1 MGADSRGQHPGR
13 GRKTDGTRAWPAGRS
28 PETAEAAPIATA
40 GPGHFGRGRSV
51 RAGALLAGALLVAG
65 CASMPDSGDVRPVK
79 ATNPGDSQVRVYA
92 VQPRENADPV
102 EIVDG
107 FLEAMTSDDPGFATA
122 RTYLTKQ
129 AARAWKPEQ
138 RITVLT
144 TAPDRGQADR
154 PTDPGTPGRSYP
166 IGGRQIATVDGRHAY
181 KPVGPADFRDSI
193 HVVQQPTAD
202 GKGSEWR
209 IDRLPPGL
217 VLSEADF
224 QRNYRSVD
232 TYYFASG
239 EDWLVADPVY
249 IRQRQDPATR
259 MDPVTQTVKA
269 LLAGPT
275 NWLKPAVDSS
285 FPSGTA
291 LKDGVTTLS
300 TDDQSTLKVPLN
312 SKADHVGG
320 AVCRRMAAQLL
331 LTLGDL
337 TSVRVE
343 QVELQRGSDGGRL
356 CSMGKQAALEFAAV
370 RDSGRAENPF
380 YVDETGKLMAVPVGD
395 KANEEQDGTLGPFGR
410 GAMPLRSVAV
420 DRDERRAAGVGKDGH
435 ELRVASILSDHELR
449 PALVRSNAVRPEDR
463 LSAPSWDG
471 RGDLW
476 VADRDP
482 VRPRLW
488 MIPDGEGEP
497 VEVRA
502 PWLAD
507 GDRLESLRVSADGVR
522 IALLLKAEDG
532 GTTLKIGRVERD
544 GGGSRPVVSVDA
556 LQPVAPHM
564 EAVTAVSWAGPSR
577 LVVVGKEAGGVQ
589 QVRYLQTD
597 GATSASS
604 LLPGLNGVTAVA
616 APHDDRAPVVADS
629 GNDGIVRLV
638 PGANWQRLADVT
650 GSAPVYPG

>member
-1 MGADSRGQHPGR
+1 
-13 GRKTDGTRAWPAGRS
+13 
-28 PETAEAAPIATA
+28 
-40 GPGHFGRGRSV
+40 
-51 RAGALLAGALLVAG
+51 
-65 CASMPDSGDVRPVK
+65 MPDSGDVRNVR
-79 ATNPGDSQVRVYA
+79 ASDPGDAQVRVYA
-92 VQPRENADPV
+92 VQPRENADPA

-122 RTYLTKQ
+122 RKYLTRP

-154 PTDPGTPGRSYP
+154 VTDPGGSGRSYP
-166 IGGRQIATVDGRHAY
+166 IKGRQIATVDARHAY
-181 KPVGPADFRDSI
+181 KPVGPADFSDSI

-202 GKGSEWR
+202 GKGKEWR
-209 IDRLPPGL
+209 IDGLPPGL

-224 QRNYRSVD
+224 QRTYRSVD

-239 EDWLVADPVY
+239 QDWVVADPVY
-249 IRQRQDPATR
+249 IRQRQDPVTR

-269 LLAGPT
+269 LLEGPT

-291 LKDGVTTLS
+291 LKDGVTSLS
-300 TDDQSTLKVPLN
+300 TDDQSTLRVPLN
-312 SKADHVGG
+312 GKADHVGG
-320 AVCRRMAAQLL
+320 VVCRRMAAQLL
-331 LTLGDL
+331 FTLGDL

-343 QVELQRGSDGGRL
+343 QVELQRGSDGGKL
-356 CSMGKQAALEFAAV
+356 CSLGKQAAMEYAPV
-370 RDSGRAENPF
+370 RDTGRAENPF
-380 YVDETGKLMAVPVGD
+380 YVDATGKLMAVPVGD
-395 KANEEQDGTLGPFGR
+395 KANEQQDGTLGPFGD
-410 GAMPLRSVAV
+410 GVMPLGSVAV
-420 DRDERRAAGVGKDGH
+420 DRDERRAAGVGKDGR
-435 ELRVASILSDHELR
+435 ELRVASILTDHELR
-449 PALVRSNAVRPEDR
+449 PALVRSNAARPEDR

-482 VRPRLW
+482 VKPRLW
-488 MIPDGEGEP
+488 MVPDGEGDP
-497 VEVRA
+497 VEVRT

-507 GDRLESLRVSADGVR
+507 GDRVESLRVSADGVR
-522 IALLLKAEDG
+522 VALLLKGKDG

-544 GGGSRPVVSVDA
+544 GGGKQTVSVDA

-589 QVRYLQTD
+589 QVRYIQTD
-597 GATSASS
+597 GATSSSS
-604 LLPGLNGVTAVA
+604 LLPGLNGVSAVA
-616 APHDDRAPVVADS
+616 APNDDRAPVVAES

-638 PGANWQRLADVT
+638 PGANWQRLAKVS